1 MRPSRVIVP
10 GVAVLVSACAAN
22 PDSRTLGS
30 LDTMSVEIEEVR
42 VEDGLD
48 EAMDAYRDFLEQTP
62 ESTLTPEAMRR
73 LADLQ
78 VEKEFGLL
86 GDGGLI
92 DIPAPEPGDPA
103 SEQPATPAEAADVSP
118 SQQTAA
124 VADRPL
130 EARIAPPPAASAPRG
145 DTPRPEPA
153 RATSGSAD
161 RPAAQ
166 MIAETGGAAGES
178 DEAFERRATGQ
189 SDAPGGWQDAEAALP
204 GGAGPSNAAG
214 PREAIGLYDEILET
228 YPNYENNDQVL
239 YQKSRAYDEL
249 GETEEAMAVMDRLVA
264 EYPHSYYLDEV
275 QFRRAE
281 YFFTRK
287 KYLDAEQAYA
297 SIIGL
302 GESSQYYELA
312 LYKLG
317 WTLYKQDMHEEAL
330 DQYVALL
337 DYKVSVGYD
346 FDQSNPEADERRV
359 ADTYRVISLSFS
371 YLGGPDAVEDYF
383 SAKGNR
389 DYEHRIYS
397 HLAEFYFDKLRYHD
411 AAQVYKA
418 FVELNPLHRTSP
430 HFGMRVVEIYEA
442 GGFPMLVLESKKE
455 FAAAY
460 GLESEY
466 WRHFDTADSPE
477 VLSYL
482 KSNLEDLAT
491 HYHALY
497 QEEELAEEQ
506 PANFDEALYWY
517 NAYLG
522 SFPEDPET
530 PGINYQLADLLM
542 ENEDFGSAAL
552 AYERTA
558 YDYAEHAQAGA
569 AGYAAIF
576 AHRQNEEAATG
587 ADRSRIRH
595 DAVESTVRFVD
606 AFPAHEHA
614 AVVLRAAVE
623 DMYDMQ
629 DFERAVVYGHRLI
642 DEYPGS
648 DTEIQ
653 RAAWTVIAHASFDLA
668 DYQPAESAYL
678 QVLAML
684 PADDEARPDLVE
696 NLAASIYKQGE
707 QANVMEDYRAAAG
720 HFLRIRDVA
729 PESSIRPAAEY
740 DAAAAYMR
748 LEDWPAASQVLEDY
762 RQAFPEH
769 ELNEEA
775 TKQLA
780 LVYRED
786 GQLSR
791 SAAEYERVAEEAEDA
806 ALAREALLVA
816 GELYE
821 EDLSRDRALD
831 VYLRYIER
839 FPEPLDVAI
848 ETRYT
853 VAGMHKD
860 RHEDDL
866 YLEQLARI
874 VDIDAAAGDDRTP
887 RMQFLAGKS
896 ALVIAE
902 DLYASFEV
910 IELIQPFEQSL
921 VQKQERMDAALQALE
936 ALPEYEMAEVTAAAT
951 FYIAEIY
958 QNFSQSLLNSER
970 PADLTAAEL
979 QDYEMMLEEEAWPFE
994 EQAIAVH
1001 EKNLELLVAGVF
1013 NPWIEQS
1020 LGQLADLMP
1029 GRYAKFE
1036 ISSGFIASID
1046 RYSYQAPGQPMFEP
1060 ETEEPAPDALLPE
1073 TMPAEDPEPSAEL
1086 KEEVGTSPASAAG

>member
-1 MRPSRVIVP
+1 MRALHVIVLATA
-10 GVAVLVSACAAN
+10 GGLAACSAN
-22 PDSRTLGS
+22 PDKRTLAE
-30 LDTMSVEIEEVR
+30 LDGMSVEVEEIR

-62 ESTLTPEAMRR
+62 ESSLTPEAMRR
-73 LADLQ
+73 LADLK

-86 GDGGLI
+86 GDGGVI
-92 DIPAPEPGDPA
+92 DLPAPGSGEDDSEEPVVSVSPGNSAGTEPVV
-103 SEQPATPAEAADVSP
+103 AADLIP
-118 SQQTAA
+118 T
-124 VADRPL
+124 RP
-130 EARIAPPPAASAPRG
+130 AAPPVRQGESPQPL
-145 DTPRPEPA
+145 PA
-153 RATSGSAD
+153 RAAAAGGE

-166 MIAETGGAAGES
+166 MIADTGGASGES
-178 DEAFERRATGQ
+178 EEAFESRTTGQ
-189 SDAPGGWQDAEAALP
+189 ADAAGAWRDPEGQLP
-204 GGAGPSNAAG
+204 GEDGRSKATG
-214 PREAIGLYDEILET
+214 PREAIALYDEILET

-264 EYPHSYYLDEV
+264 EYPQSHYLDEV

-287 KYLDAEQAYA
+287 KYLDAENAYA
-297 SIIGL
+297 SIISV
-302 GESSQYYELA
+302 GEASQYYELA

-337 DYKVSVGYD
+337 DYKVSIGYD
-346 FDQSNPEADERRV
+346 FDQPNPEADERRV

-371 YLGGPDAVEDYF
+371 YLGGSDAVEAYF
-383 SAKGNR
+383 SANGNR

-411 AAQVYKA
+411 AAMVYKA

-455 FAAAY
+455 FASTY
-460 GLESEY
+460 GLGSEY
-466 WRHFDTADSPE
+466 WRHFDTESSPE

-482 KSNLEDLAT
+482 KSNLEDLAN

-497 QEEELAEEQ
+497 QEDDLVEEQ
-506 PANFDEALYWY
+506 PANYEEALYWY

-558 YDYAEHAQAGA
+558 YEYAEHAQAGA

-576 AHRQNEEAATG
+576 AHRENEKIVTG
-587 ADRSRIRH
+587 ADRARVRH

-629 DFERAVVYGHRLI
+629 EFERAVVYGHRLI
-642 DEYPGS
+642 AEYPGA
-648 DTEIQ
+648 DPDIQ
-653 RAAWTVIAHASFDLA
+653 RAGWTIIAHSSFDLA
-668 DYQPAESAYL
+668 DYQPAETAYL
-678 QVLAML
+678 QVLTML
-684 PADDEARPDLVE
+684 PADDEARPDLVD

-720 HFLRIRDVA
+720 HFLRIRDMA
-729 PESSIRPAAEY
+729 PGSAIRPAAEY
-740 DAAAAYMR
+740 DAAAALMR
-748 LEDWPAASQVLEDY
+748 LEDWSAASNVLEDY
-762 RQAFPEH
+762 RQAFPDH

-780 LVYRED
+780 LVYQED

-791 SAAEYERVAEEAEDA
+791 SAAEYERVAEEADDPD
-806 ALAREALLVA
+806 LARDALLVA
-816 GELYE
+816 GDLYE
-821 EDLSRDRALD
+821 EDLARDRALA
-831 VYLRYIER
+831 VYLRYVDR
-839 FPEPLDVAI
+839 FPEPVDVAV
-848 ETRYT
+848 ETRFK
-853 VAGMHKD
+853 VAEMHKE
-860 RHEDDL
+860 RHEQAL
-866 YLEQLARI
+866 YLEQLTSI
-874 VDIDAAAGDDRTP
+874 VDIDANAGDARTP
-887 RMQFLAGKS
+887 RIRFLAGQS

-902 DLYASFEV
+902 DLYATFEV
-910 IELIQPFEQSL
+910 IELVQPFDQSL
-921 VQKQERMDAALQALE
+921 AQKQERMDAALQALE
-936 ALPEYEMAEVTAAAT
+936 SLPEYEVGEVTAAAT

-958 QNFSQSLLNSER
+958 RDFSNALLTSER
-970 PADLTAAEL
+970 PSDLTAAEL
-979 QDYEMMLEEEAWPFE
+979 QDYEMVLEEEAWPFE
-994 EQAIAVH
+994 ERAIEVH
-1001 EKNLELLVAGVF
+1001 EKNLELLTAGLF
-1013 NPWIEQS
+1013 NPWIERS
-1020 LGQLADLMP
+1020 LGQLAELMP

-1046 RYSYQAPGQPMFEP
+1046 RYSYQVPGSQAL
-1060 ETEEPAPDALLPE
+1060 ETESAEPVPDGAPSEAVPVQ
-1073 TMPAEDPEPSAEL
+1073 DPEPSAGL
-1086 KEEVGTSPASAAG
+1086 KDEVRDLPASAAG

>member
-1 MRPSRVIVP
+1 MRPSRVILP
-10 GVAVLVSACAAN
+10 SVAILVAACSAN
-22 PDSRTLGS
+22 PDKRTLAELEG
-30 LDTMSVEIEEVR
+30 MSVEIEEVR

-92 DIPAPEPGDPA
+92 DIPAPETGESGPETAADPA
-103 SEQPATPAEAADVSP
+103 GKVSPAEVAANLETGRAGSRP
-118 SQQTAA
+118 SG
-124 VADRPL
+124 PL
-130 EARIAPPPAASAPRG
+130 SESG
-145 DTPRPEPA
+145 DSPRPRPA
-153 RATSGSAD
+153 RAASGIIE

-166 MIAETGGAAGES
+166 MIAETGGASGES
-178 DEAFERRATGQ
+178 DEAFERRTTGQ
-189 SDAPGGWQDAEAALP
+189 SGEAPAWRDAEAQLP
-204 GGAGPSNAAG
+204 GDDGTSDAAG
-214 PREAIGLYDEILET
+214 PREAIALYDEILET

-249 GETEEAMAVMDRLVA
+249 GETEEAMAVMDRLVS
-264 EYPHSYYLDEV
+264 EYPHSHYLDEV

-302 GESSQYYELA
+302 GEASEYYELA

-337 DYKVSVGYD
+337 DYKVSIGYD
-346 FDQSNPEADERRV
+346 FDQSNPEAEERRV

-371 YLGGPDAVEDYF
+371 YLGGSDAVEAYF

-411 AAQVYKA
+411 AAMVYKA
-418 FVELNPLHRTSP
+418 FIELNPLHRTSP
-430 HFGMRVVEIYEA
+430 HFSMRVVEIYEA

-455 FAAAY
+455 FATTY
-460 GLESEY
+460 GLDSEY
-466 WRHFDTADSPE
+466 WRHFDAESSPE

-482 KSNLEDLAT
+482 KSNLEDLAN

-497 QEEELAEEQ
+497 QEDELAEEQ

-576 AHRQNEEAATG
+576 AHRENEKIATG
-587 ADRSRIRH
+587 ADRARIRQ

-629 DFERAVVYGHRLI
+629 EFERAVVYGHRLI
-642 DEYPGS
+642 DEYPAS
-648 DTEIQ
+648 DADIQ

-678 QVLAML
+678 QVLAMM
-684 PADDEARPDLVE
+684 PADDEARPDLVD

-707 QANVMEDYRAAAG
+707 QANVMEDYRTAAG
-720 HFLRIRDVA
+720 HFLRIRDMA
-729 PESSIRPAAEY
+729 PGSAIRPAAEY
-740 DAAAAYMR
+740 DAAAALMR
-748 LEDWPAASQVLEDY
+748 LEDWAAAGRVLEDY
-762 RQAFPEH
+762 RQAFPDH
-769 ELNEEA
+769 ELNEDA

-791 SAAEYERVAEEAEDA
+791 SAAEYERVAEEAEDPD
-806 ALAREALLVA
+806 LARDALLVA
-816 GELYE
+816 GDLYE
-821 EDLSRDRALD
+821 EDLARDRALE
-831 VYLRYIER
+831 VYLRYVDR
-839 FPEPLDVAI
+839 FPEPVDVAV
-848 ETRYT
+848 ETRHKI
-853 VAGMHKD
+853 AGMHKE
-860 RHEDDL
+860 RHEQDL

-874 VDIDAAAGDDRTP
+874 VEIDAAAGDARTP
-887 RMQFLAGKS
+887 RIRFLAGQS
-896 ALVIAE
+896 ALVLAE
-902 DLYASFEV
+902 ELYARFEV
-910 IELIQPFEQSL
+910 IELVQPFEQSL

-936 ALPEYEMAEVTAAAT
+936 ALPEYEVGEVTAAAT

-958 QNFSQSLLNSER
+958 QHFSQALLNSER

-979 QDYEMMLEEEAWPFE
+979 QDYELMLEEEAWPFE
-994 EQAIAVH
+994 EQAIEVH
-1001 EKNLELLVAGVF
+1001 EKNLELLTAGLF
-1013 NPWIEQS
+1013 NPWIERS
-1020 LGQLADLMP
+1020 LDQLATLMP

-1046 RYSYQAPGQPMFEP
+1046 RYSYRVPGAPAF
-1060 ETEEPAPDALLPE
+1060 ETEPGEPSPDAA
-1073 TMPAEDPEPSAEL
+1073 PAETVPPQEPEPSAEL
-1086 KEEVGTSPASAAG
+1086 KDEVRDLPVSAAG

>member
-1 MRPSRVIVP
+1 MRALHVIVLAT
-10 GVAVLVSACAAN
+10 AVGAAACSAN
-22 PDSRTLGS
+22 PDKRTLAE
-30 LDTMSVEIEEVR
+30 LDGMSVEVEEVR

-62 ESTLTPEAMRR
+62 ESSLTPEAMRR

-92 DIPAPEPGDPA
+92 DLPAPEPGKDDSEEPVVSA
-103 SEQPATPAEAADVSP
+103 SPGDSAGTEPVQAADLIPARPAAPPARRGESP
-118 SQQTAA
+118 QPLPARTAA
-124 VADRPL
+124 AGG
-130 EARIAPPPAASAPRG
+130 E
-145 DTPRPEPA
+145 
-153 RATSGSAD
+153 

-166 MIAETGGAAGES
+166 MIADTGGASGES
-178 DEAFERRATGQ
+178 EEAFESRTTGQ
-189 SDAPGGWQDAEAALP
+189 ADTAGEWRDPESQLP
-204 GGAGPSNAAG
+204 GEDGRSKATG
-214 PREAIGLYDEILET
+214 PREAIALYDEILET

-264 EYPHSYYLDEV
+264 EYPYSHYLDEV

-287 KYLDAEQAYA
+287 KYLDAENAYA
-297 SIIGL
+297 SIIGV

-337 DYKVSVGYD
+337 DYKVSIGYD

-371 YLGGPDAVEDYF
+371 YLGGSDAVEAYF
-383 SAKGNR
+383 SANGNR

-411 AAQVYKA
+411 AAMVYKA

-455 FAAAY
+455 FASTY
-460 GLESEY
+460 GLGSEY
-466 WRHFDTADSPE
+466 WRHFDTESSPE

-482 KSNLEDLAT
+482 KSNLEDLAN

-497 QEEELAEEQ
+497 QEDELAEEQ
-506 PANFDEALYWY
+506 PANYEEALYWY

-558 YDYAEHAQAGA
+558 YEYAEHPQAGA

-576 AHRQNEEAATG
+576 AHRENEEIATG
-587 ADRSRIRH
+587 ADRARVRH

-629 DFERAVVYGHRLI
+629 EFERAVVYGHRLI
-642 DEYPGS
+642 AEYPGA
-648 DTEIQ
+648 DPDIQ
-653 RAAWTVIAHASFDLA
+653 RAGWTIIAHSSFDLA
-668 DYQPAESAYL
+668 DYQPAETAYL

-684 PADDEARPDLVE
+684 PADDEARPDLVD

-707 QANVMEDYRAAAG
+707 QANVMEDYRAAAD
-720 HFLRIRDVA
+720 HFLRIRDMA
-729 PESSIRPAAEY
+729 PGSAIRPAAEY
-740 DAAAAYMR
+740 DAAAALMR
-748 LEDWPAASQVLEDY
+748 LEDWSAASNVLEDY
-762 RQAFPEH
+762 RQTFPDH

-780 LVYRED
+780 LVYQED

-791 SAAEYERVAEEAEDA
+791 SAAEYERVAEEANDPD
-806 ALAREALLVA
+806 LARDALLVA
-816 GELYE
+816 GDLYE
-821 EDLSRDRALD
+821 EDLAQDRALD
-831 VYLRYIER
+831 VYLRYVDR
-839 FPEPLDVAI
+839 FPEPVEIAV
-848 ETRYT
+848 ETRFK
-853 VAGMHKD
+853 VAQMHKE
-860 RHEDDL
+860 RHEQEL
-866 YLEQLARI
+866 YLEQLTSI
-874 VDIDAAAGDDRTP
+874 VDIDANAGDVRTP
-887 RMQFLAGKS
+887 RIRFLAGQS

-902 DLYASFEV
+902 DLYANFEV
-910 IELIQPFEQSL
+910 IELVQPFDQSL
-921 VQKQERMDAALQALE
+921 AQKQERMDAALQALE
-936 ALPEYEMAEVTAAAT
+936 ALPEYEVGEVTAAAT

-958 QNFSQSLLNSER
+958 RDFSNALLTSER
-970 PADLTAAEL
+970 PSDLTAAEL
-979 QDYEMMLEEEAWPFE
+979 QDYEMVLEEEAWPFE
-994 EQAIAVH
+994 ERAIEVH
-1001 EKNLELLVAGVF
+1001 EKNLELLTAGLF
-1013 NPWIEQS
+1013 NPWIERS
-1020 LGQLADLMP
+1020 LGQLAELMP

-1046 RYSYQAPGQPMFEP
+1046 RYSYQVPGSQALQTESAEP
-1060 ETEEPAPDALLPE
+1060 VPDGGPSEAVPVQ
-1073 TMPAEDPEPSAEL
+1073 DPEPSAGL
-1086 KEEVGTSPASAAG
+1086 QDEVRDLPASAAG